1 MIPNHLENISGENQH
16 PKTYKPINI
25 YGYILGKPPALQQW
39 KVKASIGPFIKFKRL
54 FKVYPLSQDVAVD
67 LKIYKQS
74 MFSCA
79 NMTIHLTI
87 DEACWTR
94 QCNSCGHSTRSLPKE
109 MQTVP
114 EFLQRRIRQMLF
126 LSAQLKNI
134 KDKMSIFRN
143 FWHAL
148 TYTKGCLKPPNLES
162 SFQDS
167 KK

>member
-94 QCNSCGHSTRSLPKE
+94 QCNSCGHSTRSLPKGDADC
-109 MQTVP
+109 T
-114 EFLQRRIRQMLF
+114 RI
-126 LSAQLKNI
+126 S
-134 KDKMSIFRN
+134 
-143 FWHAL
+143 
-148 TYTKGCLKPPNLES
+148 
-162 SFQDS
+162 S
-167 KK
+167 KKNSANAFSICPIEKYQRQNEHLPQFLACTDVHKRLFETT